1 MLKSKAKEM
10 IKNNEE
16 RENNVHNRIKQKFI
30 IKSVFF
36 QIDKL
41 KLWSLILIQ
50 YWLQK
55 WIQRAGNAW
64 AIENHIN
71 AFKRD
76 ASVSMWQQL

>member
-41 KLWSLILIQ
+41 KL
-50 YWLQK
+50 
-55 WIQRAGNAW
+55 
-64 AIENHIN
+64 
-71 AFKRD
+71 
-76 ASVSMWQQL
+76 